1 MPSPQLTP
9 FRKITALR
17 SVLFICVPFSNS
29 RHCCICMSLL
39 QGTLRASALAG
50 RILSRYVLL
59 CPQRNGS
66 GLLSRGHTD
75 AAWRSDNLA
84 GTHIYIAARQDFSG
98 KPSCLNWAQSPAH
111 CGHINI
117 TLGKKNSSRQVHS
130 TNRGI
135 RENYL

>member
-17 SVLFICVPFSNS
+17 SVLLICVPFSNS
-29 RHCCICMSLL
+29 RHAAFVCSFYKALCGHQHLRDVFCPAMYCYARNVARACSCKRNYKL
-39 QGTLRASALAG
+39 Q
-50 RILSRYVLL
+50 
-59 CPQRNGS
+59 
-66 GLLSRGHTD
+66 
-75 AAWRSDNLA
+75 AWRLDNLT
-84 GTHIYIAARQDFSG
+84 GTHSYLAARQDFSG